1 MVIKYPF
8 KMNQAL
14 HPDKSTI
21 LRKTMEEYL
30 TYTTF
35 HTITF
40 KSWRT
45 LAFTTINILSTVKL
59 ETGTKYIY
67 WRITSWET

>member
-1 MVIKYPF
+1 
-8 KMNQAL
+8 MNQAL

-45 LAFTTINILSTVKL
+45 LAFTTINILSTVKIRNWN
-59 ETGTKYIY
+59 E
-67 WRITSWET
+67 